1 MNPPIVY
8 FGPKPRL
15 KTPPKAC
22 ECHSHFYGPEAV
34 YPYAGGEGRRH
45 HPDAT
50 IAEYRAV
57 CAHLGIERS
66 VIVHPSA
73 YGIDNRRSVD
83 AIRELGLDRAR
94 GIAACGP
101 DITKPELAALNAAGM
116 RGVRITRS
124 GLANDLG
131 IDDLPALAPRL
142 ADIGWHVQVQEDGAK
157 ALEWLP
163 PLRGLPVP
171 VVIDH
176 IARLPKNME
185 LNDPRFVALQRLLE
199 TGNVWL
205 KISGPYHGSAQGHP
219 YSDVVPRIHALAEV
233 RPDRLVWALN
243 WPHPPF
249 APDNKPDAAACLD
262 VLLDAVPD
270 TATRNA
276 ILADNPA
283 RLYGFPD

>member
-176 IARLPKNME
+176 IAL
-185 LNDPRFVALQRLLE
+185 LRLLE